1 MANTFKQKQ
10 DQAKRDKLL
19 ADCKAAIERGGAV
32 SRHRAAEAYAKQA
45 GVSKEQAE
53 RALGLR

>member
-1 MANTFKQKQ
+1 MANAFKQKQ
-10 DQAKRDKLL
+10 EKAKRDNLQ
-19 ADCKAAIERGGAV
+19 AECKALAECGAAGRRRAIETYV
-32 SRHRAAEAYAKQA
+32 KQA